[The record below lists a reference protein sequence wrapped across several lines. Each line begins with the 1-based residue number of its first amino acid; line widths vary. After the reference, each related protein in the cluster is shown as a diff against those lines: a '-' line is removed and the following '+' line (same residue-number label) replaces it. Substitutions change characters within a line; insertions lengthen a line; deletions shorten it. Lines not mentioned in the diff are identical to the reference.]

1 MSEPLPRDLRDV
13 LPPDTARSWVILRE
27 HIPESM
33 VLHGGTALTAYL
45 KHRASRD
52 LDFFFDDPHVDL
64 HALAARLGTLRP
76 FAATLLEKDT
86 LNGFFG
92 DTKVQFLSMA
102 GQEPVDDDIDI
113 AGLRIASLRDL
124 AATKIKVIGDRGELR
139 DYFDLK
145 AIEEQTSLT
154 IESSLLDYQARYQT
168 DDQGTL
174 VHIVRALGYLDDV
187 GDDPALPSDRRAI
200 EDYWHARQ
208 PGLLGALDSTGLVRP
223 EHLFVPEHTTP
234 ARPAR
239 GSGDVWV
246 PGHTRDGRVVRGY
259 WRRR

>member
-1 MSEPLPRDLRDV
+1 MSESLPRDLRDV
-13 LPPDTARSWVILRE
+13 LPRDTARSWVMLRE

-45 KHRASRD
+45 RHRVSRD
-52 LDFFFDDPHVDL
+52 LDFFFDDPAVDL
-64 HALAARLGTLRP
+64 DELAARLGALRP
-76 FAATLLEKDT
+76 FAATLLDRDT
-86 LNGFFG
+86 LNGVFG

-102 GQEPVDDDIDI
+102 GQEPVEEDIDI
-113 AGLRIASLRDL
+113 AGLRVASMRDL

-154 IESSLLDYQARYQT
+154 IESSLLDYQERYQT

-187 GDDPALPSDRRAI
+187 GDDPALPSGRRAI

-208 PGLLGALDSTGLVRP
+208 PGLLAALDSTGFVRA
-223 EHLFVPEHTTP
+223 ERVFVPEEKS
-234 ARPAR
+234 AVSSLR